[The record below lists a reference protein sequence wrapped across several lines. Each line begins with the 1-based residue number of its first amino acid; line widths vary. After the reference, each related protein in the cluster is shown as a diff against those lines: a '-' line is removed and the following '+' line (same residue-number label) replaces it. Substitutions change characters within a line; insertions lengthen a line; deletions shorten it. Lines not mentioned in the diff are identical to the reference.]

1 MVANVVAKKVV
12 TIPHKPMKM
21 AILGRTS
28 MVKCYSREKYRH
40 FAIKCQKKKCDG
52 EANLTFTQDQES
64 ALMLIEKMLN
74 EEKVMA
80 NLFTKGEDLSGDQ
93 HVVP

>member
-1 MVANVVAKKVV
+1 
-12 TIPHKPMKM
+12 
-21 AILGRTS
+21 

-40 FAIKCQKKKCDG
+40 FTIKCQKKKCDV

-64 ALMLIEKMLN
+64 ALMLTEKMLN

-80 NLFTKGEDLSGDQ
+80 NLLTKGED
-93 HVVP
+93 